1 MRKLFLVIFLVVGIF
16 GFTIGA
22 PILAIAQGQTND
34 NFTRVIIGFDKPV
47 GASEQALVRAYG
59 GKIKYS
65 YSIVNAIAAQMPE
78 SSLAGLSHNPHVTA
92 VEADDTVY
100 AVDVFDTELDNAW
113 GVKHIQSGD
122 VHAAGNKG
130 ADVEG
135 GVKIGII
142 DSGVN
147 YLHPDLNDNFDPLN
161 LGYDFYYYDY
171 DPMDM
176 YGHGTHVAGT
186 ACAEDNDIG
195 SVDPK
200 LGVVGVAPECDL
212 YSLRVL
218 NEEGVGYWSDI
229 IAAVGWSTGVEMQIK
244 NVFTGEMLTVQGLK
258 LDVINLS
265 LGKDRDPGSTVK
277 QAFDNAEAQGVVIV
291 AAAGN
296 SGNVGGKGNNVIY
309 PAKYDSVIAVAA
321 TDSNNNR
328 ASFSSTGDKV
338 EIAAPGVNV
347 YSTWNDNAGYYDP
360 QPTCTGTP
368 LDING
373 DGQPDGE
380 CYKYGSGTSMASPHV
395 AGVAALIIA
404 AGYSDYNGDG
414 AVNNRDVRAILDAS
428 ATDLGS
434 SGRDP
439 QFGYGLV
446 NALFAVQT
454 ASANIIP
461 TANAGADQTVVDS
474 DGNGTEDVMLDGS
487 SSSDSDGSIVSYEWR
502 EGATLLTT
510 GVSPTL
516 SFALGNHTVTLTV
529 TDNDGATASD
539 SVQINV
545 AAESSGVTLAAVG
558 YKIKGLMKADLSWS
572 GATSGNVDVYRNG
585 SVITT
590 TPNDGTYTDNINQK
604 GGGTFTYKICEAGTS
619 VCSNESIVAF

>member
-1 MRKLFLVIFLVVGIF
+1 MKNSISILGLALLLAFPVGASTSF
-16 GFTIGA
+16 A
-22 PILAIAQGQTND
+22 AVKSQND
-34 NFTRVIIGFDKPV
+34 QLIRVLIGFDKSV

-65 YSIVNAIAAQMPE
+65 YSIVNAIAAQVPE
-78 SSLAGLSHNPHVTA
+78 SALAGLAHNPHVTA

-100 AVDVFDTELDNAW
+100 AADVFDTELDNAW
-113 GVKHIQSGD
+113 GVKHIQSAD
-122 VHAAGNKG
+122 VHVTGNKG
-130 ADVEG
+130 AGVDG

-147 YLHPDLNDNFDPLN
+147 YLHPDLNDNFDSLN

-171 DPMDM
+171 DPMDV

-186 ACAEDNDIG
+186 ACAEDNDNG
-195 SVDPK
+195 NADPK
-200 LGVVGVAPECDL
+200 LGVVGVAPSCNL

-218 NEEGVGYWSDI
+218 NEDGVGYWSDI
-229 IAAVGWSTGVEMQIK
+229 IAAVEWSTGATMQIE
-244 NVFTGEMLTVQGLK
+244 NVFTGEMLTVQGLE

-291 AAAGN
+291 AAVGN
-296 SGNVGGKGNNVIY
+296 SGTVNGKGSNVIY

-321 TDSNNNR
+321 TDSNNTR

-360 QPTCTGTP
+360 QPVCTGILT
-368 LDING
+368 DING

-414 AVNNRDVRAILDAS
+414 VINNRDVRAILDAS
-428 ATDLGS
+428 ATDLGTT
-434 SGRDP
+434 GRDP

-446 NALFAVQT
+446 NALSAVQT
-454 ASANIIP
+454 AGANITP
-461 TANAGADQTVVDS
+461 KADAGADQAVVDS
-474 DGNGTEDVMLDGS
+474 DGDGVENVALNGSG
-487 SSSDSDGSIVSYEWR
+487 SSDSDGSIVSYEWY
-502 EGATLLTT
+502 EGATLLAT

-516 SFALGNHTVTLTV
+516 PFALGNHTVTLTV
-529 TDNDGATASD
+529 TDNEGAMAND

-545 AAESSGVTLAAVG
+545 VAESSGVTLSTVG
-558 YKIKGLMKADLSWS
+558 YKVKGLMKADLSWS

-590 TPNDGTYTDNINQK
+590 TANDGTYTDSINQR

-619 VCSNESIVAF
+619 VCSNESVVTF

>member
-1 MRKLFLVIFLVVGIF
+1 MKNSISILGLALLLAFPVGASTSF
-16 GFTIGA
+16 A
-22 PILAIAQGQTND
+22 AVKSQND
-34 NFTRVIIGFDKPV
+34 QLIRVLIGFDKSV

-65 YSIVNAIAAQMPE
+65 YSIVNAIAAQVPE
-78 SSLAGLSHNPHVTA
+78 SALAGLAHNPHVTA

-100 AVDVFDTELDNAW
+100 AADVFDTELDNAW
-113 GVKHIQSGD
+113 GVKHIQSAD
-122 VHAAGNKG
+122 VHVTGNKG
-130 ADVEG
+130 AGVDG

-147 YLHPDLNDNFDPLN
+147 YLHPDLNDNFDSLN

-171 DPMDM
+171 DPMDV

-186 ACAEDNDIG
+186 ACAEDNDNG
-195 SVDPK
+195 NADPK
-200 LGVVGVAPECDL
+200 LGVVGVAPSCNL

-218 NEEGVGYWSDI
+218 NEDGVGYWSDI
-229 IAAVGWSTGVEMQIK
+229 IAAVEWSTGATMQIE
-244 NVFTGEMLTVQGLK
+244 NVFTREMLTVQGLE

-296 SGNVGGKGNNVIY
+296 SGTVNGKGSNVIY

-321 TDSNNNR
+321 TDSNNTR

-360 QPTCTGTP
+360 QPVCTGT
-368 LDING
+368 LTDING

-414 AVNNRDVRAILDAS
+414 VINNRDVRAILDAS
-428 ATDLGS
+428 ATDLGIT
-434 SGRDP
+434 GRDP

-446 NALFAVQT
+446 NALLAVQT
-454 ASANIIP
+454 AGANITP
-461 TANAGADQTVVDS
+461 KANAGADQTVVDF
-474 DGNGTEDVMLDGS
+474 DGNNVENVILDGS
-487 SSSDSDGSIVSYEWR
+487 SSSDSDGSIVSYEWY
-502 EGATLLTT
+502 EGATLLAT

-516 SFALGNHTVTLTV
+516 PFALGNHTVTLTV
-529 TDNDGATASD
+529 TDKEGAMAND

-545 AAESSGVTLAAVG
+545 VAESSGVTLSTVG
-558 YKIKGLMKADLSWS
+558 YKVKGLMKADLSWS

-590 TPNDGTYTDNINQK
+590 TANDGTYTDSINQR

-619 VCSNESIVAF
+619 VCSNESVVTF

>member
-1 MRKLFLVIFLVVGIF
+1 MKNSISILGLALLLAFPVGASTSF
-16 GFTIGA
+16 A
-22 PILAIAQGQTND
+22 AVKSQND
-34 NFTRVIIGFDKPV
+34 QLIRVLIGFDKSV

-65 YSIVNAIAAQMPE
+65 YSIVNAIAAQVPE
-78 SSLAGLSHNPHVTA
+78 SALAGLAHNPHVTA

-100 AVDVFDTELDNAW
+100 AADVFDTELDNAW
-113 GVKHIQSGD
+113 GVKHIQSAD
-122 VHAAGNKG
+122 VHVTGNKG
-130 ADVEG
+130 AGVDG

-147 YLHPDLNDNFDPLN
+147 YLHPDLNDNFDSLN

-171 DPMDM
+171 DPMDV

-186 ACAEDNDIG
+186 ACAEDNDNG
-195 SVDPK
+195 NADPK
-200 LGVVGVAPECDL
+200 LGVVGVAPSCNL

-218 NEEGVGYWSDI
+218 NEDGVGYWSDI
-229 IAAVGWSTGVEMQIK
+229 IAAVEWSTGATMQIE
-244 NVFTGEMLTVQGLK
+244 NVFTGEMLTVQGLE

-291 AAAGN
+291 AAVGN
-296 SGNVGGKGNNVIY
+296 SGTVNGKGSNVIY

-321 TDSNNNR
+321 TDSNNTR

-360 QPTCTGTP
+360 QPVCTGT
-368 LDING
+368 LTDING

-414 AVNNRDVRAILDAS
+414 VINNRDVRAILDAS
-428 ATDLGS
+428 AIDLGAT
-434 SGRDP
+434 GRDP

-446 NALFAVQT
+446 NALLAVQT
-454 ASANIIP
+454 AGANITP
-461 TANAGADQTVVDS
+461 KANAGADQTVVDF
-474 DGNGTEDVMLDGS
+474 DGNNVENVILDGS
-487 SSSDSDGSIVSYEWR
+487 SSSDSDGSIVSYEWY
-502 EGATLLTT
+502 EGATLLAT

-516 SFALGNHTVTLTV
+516 PFALGNHTVTLTV
-529 TDNDGATASD
+529 TDNEGAMAND

-545 AAESSGVTLAAVG
+545 VAESSGVTLSTVG
-558 YKIKGLMKADLSWS
+558 YKVKGLMKADLSWS

-590 TPNDGTYTDNINQK
+590 TANDGTYTDSINQR

-619 VCSNESIVAF
+619 VCSNESVVTF

>member
-1 MRKLFLVIFLVVGIF
+1 MKNSISILGLALLLAFPVGASTSF
-16 GFTIGA
+16 A
-22 PILAIAQGQTND
+22 AVKSQND
-34 NFTRVIIGFDKPV
+34 QLIRVLIGFDKSV

-65 YSIVNAIAAQMPE
+65 YSIVNAIAAQVPE
-78 SSLAGLSHNPHVTA
+78 SALAGLAHNPHVTA

-100 AVDVFDTELDNAW
+100 AADVFDTELDNAW
-113 GVKHIQSGD
+113 GVKHIQSAD
-122 VHAAGNKG
+122 VHVTGNKG
-130 ADVEG
+130 AGVDG

-147 YLHPDLNDNFDPLN
+147 YLHPDLNDNFDSLN

-171 DPMDM
+171 DPMDV

-186 ACAEDNDIG
+186 ACAEDNDNG
-195 SVDPK
+195 NADPK
-200 LGVVGVAPECDL
+200 LGVVGVAPSCNL

-218 NEEGVGYWSDI
+218 NEDGVGYWSDI
-229 IAAVGWSTGVEMQIK
+229 IAAVEWSTGATMQIE
-244 NVFTGEMLTVQGLK
+244 NVFTREMLTVQGLE

-291 AAAGN
+291 AAVGN
-296 SGNVGGKGNNVIY
+296 SGTVNGKGSNVIY

-321 TDSNNNR
+321 TDSNNTR

-360 QPTCTGTP
+360 QPVCTGT
-368 LDING
+368 LTDING

-414 AVNNRDVRAILDAS
+414 VINNRDVRAILDAS
-428 ATDLGS
+428 ATDLGIT
-434 SGRDP
+434 GRDP

-446 NALFAVQT
+446 NALLAVQT
-454 ASANIIP
+454 AGANITP
-461 TANAGADQTVVDS
+461 KANAGADQTVVDF
-474 DGNGTEDVMLDGS
+474 DGNNVENVILDGS
-487 SSSDSDGSIVSYEWR
+487 SSSDSDGSIVSYEWY
-502 EGATLLTT
+502 EGATLLAT

-516 SFALGNHTVTLTV
+516 PFALGNHTVTLTV
-529 TDNDGATASD
+529 TDNEGAMAND

-545 AAESSGVTLAAVG
+545 VAESSGVTLSTVG
-558 YKIKGLMKADLSWS
+558 YKVKGLMKADLSWS

-590 TPNDGTYTDNINQK
+590 TANDGTYTDSINQR

-619 VCSNESIVAF
+619 VCSNESVVTF

>member
-1 MRKLFLVIFLVVGIF
+1 MKNLSILGLALLLALPV
-16 GFTIGA
+16 GA
-22 PILAIAQGQTND
+22 PVSFAAVKPQND
-34 NFTRVIIGFDKPV
+34 NLTRVLIAFDKPV

-65 YSIVNAIAAQMPE
+65 YSIVNAIAAQVPE
-78 SSLAGLSHNPHVTA
+78 SALSGLSRNPYVTS
-92 VEADDTVY
+92 VEADDMVY
-100 AVDVFDTELDNAW
+100 AVDTEIDNSW
-113 GVKHIQSGD
+113 GVQHIQAGD
-122 VHAAGNKG
+122 AHATPYSNKG
-130 ADVEG
+130 AGVE
-135 GVKIGII
+135 IGII

-171 DPMDM
+171 DPMDV

-200 LGVVGVAPECDL
+200 LGVVGVAPECNL

-218 NEEGVGYWSDI
+218 NEDGVGYWSDI
-229 IAAVGWSTGVEMQIK
+229 IAAVEWSTGATMQIE
-244 NVFTGEMLTVQGLK
+244 NVFTGDMLTVQGLK

-296 SGNVGGKGNNVIY
+296 SGTMNGKGNNVIY

-321 TDSNNNR
+321 TDSNDNR
-328 ASFSSTGDKV
+328 TSFSSTGDKV

-360 QPTCTGTP
+360 QPVCTGILT
-368 LDING
+368 DING

-414 AVNNRDVRAILDAS
+414 VINNRDVRAILDAS
-428 ATDLGS
+428 ATDLGTT
-434 SGRDP
+434 GRDP

-446 NALFAVQT
+446 NALSAVQT
-454 ASANIIP
+454 AGANITP
-461 TANAGADQTVVDS
+461 KADAGADQAVVDS
-474 DGNGTEDVMLDGS
+474 DGDGVENVALNGSG
-487 SSSDSDGSIVSYEWR
+487 SSDSDGSIVSYEWY
-502 EGATLLTT
+502 EGATLLAT
-510 GVSPTL
+510 GVSPTAAL
-516 SFALGNHTVTLTV
+516 ALGNHTVTLTV
-529 TDNDGATASD
+529 TDNEGATASD
-539 SVQINV
+539 SVQINIV
-545 AAESSGVTLAAVG
+545 AESSGIALSTVG
-558 YKIKGLMKADLSWS
+558 YKVKGLMKADLSWD

-590 TPNDGTYTDNINQK
+590 TVNDWTYTDNINQR
-604 GGGTFTYKICEAGTS
+604 GSGTFTYKICEAGTS
-619 VCSNESIVAF
+619 VCSNESAVVF

>member
-1 MRKLFLVIFLVVGIF
+1 MKNSISILGLALLLAFPVGASTSF
-16 GFTIGA
+16 A
-22 PILAIAQGQTND
+22 AVKSQND
-34 NFTRVIIGFDKPV
+34 QLIRVLIGFDKSV

-65 YSIVNAIAAQMPE
+65 YSIVNAIAAQVPE
-78 SSLAGLSHNPHVTA
+78 SALAGLAHNPHVTA

-100 AVDVFDTELDNAW
+100 AADVFDTELDNAW
-113 GVKHIQSGD
+113 GVKHIQSAD
-122 VHAAGNKG
+122 VHVTGNKG
-130 ADVEG
+130 AGVDG

-147 YLHPDLNDNFDPLN
+147 YLHPDLNDNFDSLN

-171 DPMDM
+171 DPMDV

-186 ACAEDNDIG
+186 ACAEDNDNG
-195 SVDPK
+195 NADPK
-200 LGVVGVAPECDL
+200 LGVVGVAPSCNL

-218 NEEGVGYWSDI
+218 NEDGVGYWSDI
-229 IAAVGWSTGVEMQIK
+229 IAAVEWSTGATMQIE
-244 NVFTGEMLTVQGLK
+244 NVFTGEMLTVQGLE

-291 AAAGN
+291 AAVGN
-296 SGNVGGKGNNVIY
+296 SGTVNGKGSNVIY

-321 TDSNNNR
+321 TDSNNTR

-360 QPTCTGTP
+360 QPVCTGT
-368 LDING
+368 LTDING

-414 AVNNRDVRAILDAS
+414 VINNRDVRAILDAS
-428 ATDLGS
+428 ATDLGIT
-434 SGRDP
+434 GRDP

-446 NALFAVQT
+446 NALLAVQT
-454 ASANIIP
+454 AGANITP
-461 TANAGADQTVVDS
+461 KANAGADQTVVDF
-474 DGNGTEDVMLDGS
+474 DGNNVENVILDGS
-487 SSSDSDGSIVSYEWR
+487 SSSDSDGSIVSYEWY
-502 EGATLLTT
+502 EGATLLAT

-516 SFALGNHTVTLTV
+516 PFALGNHTVTLTV
-529 TDNDGATASD
+529 TDNEGAMAND

-545 AAESSGVTLAAVG
+545 VAESSGVTLSTVG
-558 YKIKGLMKADLSWS
+558 YKVKGLMKADLSWS

-590 TPNDGTYTDNINQK
+590 TANDGTYTDSINQR

-619 VCSNESIVAF
+619 VCSNESVVTF

>member
-1 MRKLFLVIFLVVGIF
+1 MKNVAILGLALLLTLPVGASVSF
-16 GFTIGA
+16 A
-22 PILAIAQGQTND
+22 AVKQQND
-34 NFTRVIIGFDKPV
+34 NPAHVFIAFDKPV

-65 YSIVNAIAAQMPE
+65 YSIVNAIAAQVPE
-78 SSLAGLSHNPHVTA
+78 SALDGLSHNPHVTA

-100 AVDVFDTELDNAW
+100 AVDTELDNSW
-113 GVKHIQSGD
+113 GVQRIQAGD
-122 VHAAGNKG
+122 VHAIPYSNKG
-130 ADVEG
+130 A

-171 DPMDM
+171 DPMDV

-186 ACAEDNDIG
+186 ACAEDNDNG
-195 SVDPK
+195 NVDPK

-218 NEEGVGYWSDI
+218 NEDGVGYWSDI
-229 IAAVGWSTGVEMQIK
+229 IAAVEWSTGATMQIE

-258 LDVINLS
+258 MDVINLS

-277 QAFDNAEAQGVVIV
+277 QAFDAAEAQGVVIV

-296 SGNVGGKGNNVIY
+296 SGTVMGKGNNVIY

-321 TDSNNNR
+321 TDSNDNR

-360 QPTCTGTP
+360 QPTCTGAL

-404 AGYSDYNGDG
+404 AGVSDYNGDG
-414 AVNNRDVRAILDAS
+414 IINNRDVRAILQDT
-428 ATDLGS
+428 ATDLGAI
-434 SGRDP
+434 GRDP

-446 NALFAVQT
+446 NALLAAQT
-454 ASANIIP
+454 AGADINISP
-461 TANAGADQTVVDS
+461 VANAGSDQIVVDS
-474 DGNGTEDVMLDGS
+474 DANGSESVVLDGS
-487 SSSDSDGSIVSYEWR
+487 GSSDLDGSIVSYEWY
-502 EGATLLTT
+502 EGATLLAT
-510 GVSPTL
+510 GASSTVTL
-516 SFALGNHTVTLTV
+516 ALGSHTVTLTV
-529 TDNDGATASD
+529 TDNEGATASD
-539 SVQINV
+539 SVLINV
-545 AAESSGVTLAAVG
+545 VAESSGVTLSTVG

-572 GATSGNVDVYRNG
+572 GATSVSVDVYRNG
-585 SVITT
+585 AVIVTT
-590 TPNDGTYTDNINQK
+590 ANDGIYTDNINQK
-604 GGGTFTYKICEAGTS
+604 GSGTFTYKICEAGTTS
-619 VCSNESIVAF
+619 VCSNESVITF